1 MKKLSFAFALMLAL
15 VGGSAGAQ
23 TNLRVSHWLSP
34 TAMPIPA
41 FEKWLKSLEE
51 ASKGT
56 LKLQIFPNSQLGRPN
71 DHYDMARDAIA
82 DLSWS
87 VPGFNAGRFPLFGAS
102 ELPLIFTDPSE
113 GIYAF
118 DQWYR
123 TRHASKEMPDV
134 HYCMAVT
141 GPVSGL
147 HFTNK
152 PVVSPSE
159 LRGLRMRPQNA
170 TSGHFF
176 SGLGATIVSGAA
188 AEVKQAADRGL
199 LDGLAFPWRSLLN
212 FGLQSNFKFHLD
224 MPLTNGPSAWVMNKR
239 AYDALRGDAKVAVD
253 SHCTSEWSRRIAK
266 EWVDWDAEGRPEL
279 VKLGHTMV
287 IPNDEQ
293 KAQWRSAAEA
303 AWDSWAKDATA
314 KASVNGKSEFE
325 ELQKQLKARNAGG

>member
-176 SGLGATIVSGAA
+176 SGLGATIVSGA
-188 AEVKQAADRGL
+188 
-199 LDGLAFPWRSLLN
+199 
-212 FGLQSNFKFHLD
+212 
-224 MPLTNGPSAWVMNKR
+224 
-239 AYDALRGDAKVAVD
+239 
-253 SHCTSEWSRRIAK
+253 
-266 EWVDWDAEGRPEL
+266 
-279 VKLGHTMV
+279 
-287 IPNDEQ
+287 
-293 KAQWRSAAEA
+293 
-303 AWDSWAKDATA
+303 
-314 KASVNGKSEFE
+314 
-325 ELQKQLKARNAGG
+325 